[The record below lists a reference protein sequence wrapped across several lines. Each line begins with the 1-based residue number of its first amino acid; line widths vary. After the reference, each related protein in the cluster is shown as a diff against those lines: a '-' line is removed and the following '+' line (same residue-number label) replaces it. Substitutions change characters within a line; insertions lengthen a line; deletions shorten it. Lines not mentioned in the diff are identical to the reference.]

1 MNPSEPIRRLL
12 SDRGGSA
19 ALEFALALPIL
30 IGLTVT
36 AFDAGRYILL
46 KSRLQDAT
54 WTMADAATRALT
66 LGSGEAL
73 NIVQSGERLMAPFGA
88 AERSRFIASG
98 VTGSADGPPTVRWQV
113 AGGGLA
119 EGSRIGA
126 TGGTAELPDGVT
138 LAPGESVV
146 IVEGV
151 YSPGVTLP
159 LQEDLFPA
167 FRDIA
172 LARPRVGELT
182 ELD

>member
-1 MNPSEPIRRLL
+1 
-12 SDRGGSA
+12 
-19 ALEFALALPIL
+19 
-30 IGLTVT
+30 
-36 AFDAGRYILL
+36 
-46 KSRLQDAT
+46 
-54 WTMADAATRALT
+54 
-66 LGSGEAL
+66 
-73 NIVQSGERLMAPFGA
+73 
-88 AERSRFIASG
+88 
-98 VTGSADGPPTVRWQV
+98 
-113 AGGGLA
+113 
-119 EGSRIGA
+119 
-126 TGGTAELPDGVT
+126 VT